1 MKEVYV
7 VAYTSVNNKL
17 GSKMKKHSLYV
28 KTHNVTGLKYL
39 GQTSKSDPHR
49 YAGSGKYW
57 LRHLKKHGNDW
68 TTEILCESENKQTI
82 NEMGIYYSNLW
93 KVVENNNWANLKP
106 ESGDG
111 AAFGIYN
118 PMKNPLVFEKQ
129 QTIIKSPAIKEKHR
143 LAIIEAMNR
152 PGVIAKLKAQRNTPE
167 YKARL
172 KNTLH
177 TPEITKNRF
186 GEKNPNFDPI
196 LYEFKHNS
204 GEKFTGTRFDF
215 DQKYKLTSGS
225 VSRLL
230 NGKYKSTQGW
240 RLANLVA
247 NTDKTVYNNLVGS
260 I

>member
-152 PGVIAKLKAQRNTPE
+152 PVVKAKLRASRNTIE
-167 YKARL
+167 YKNYL
-172 KNTLH
+172 KTTLNKPELLANRGAKNNSHYNH
-177 TPEITKNRF
+177 TMYK
-186 GEKNPNFDPI
+186 
-196 LYEFKHNS
+196 FKHTNGAVEHCTS
-204 GEKFTGTRFDF
+204 FELRT
-215 DQKYKLTSGS
+215 KYNLPQPS
-225 VSRLL
+225 VSRLVS
-230 NGKYKSTQGW
+230 GEYKISKGW
-240 RLANLVA
+240 QVI
-247 NTDKTVYNNLVGS
+247 V
-260 I
+260 

>member
-39 GQTSKSDPHR
+39 GQTSKFDPHR

-57 LRHLKKHGNDW
+57 LRHLKKHGNNW
-68 TTEILCESENKQTI
+68 TTKILCESENKQKI

-93 KVVENNNWANLKP
+93 NVVENNNWANLKP

-111 AAFGIYN
+111 AASGSYN
-118 PMKNPLVFEKQ
+118 PMQNPKIFAKQQAIISDPQIKDKHRQATIKAMNNPLVK
-129 QTIIKSPAIKEKHR
+129 
-143 LAIIEAMNR
+143 
-152 PGVIAKLKAQRNTPE
+152 AKLKAQRNTLE

-172 KNTLH
+172 KHTLH
-177 TPEITKNRF
+177 KPEIVNNRF
-186 GEKNPNFDPI
+186 GDKNPNFDPTV
-196 LYEFKHNS
+196 YEFTHDS
-204 GEKFTGTRFDF
+204 GEKFIGTRFDF
-215 DQKYKLTSGS
+215 DQNYKLTSGS

-230 NGKYKSTQGW
+230 NGKYQSTQGW
-240 RLANLVA
+240 RLANSVG
-247 NTDKTVYNNLVGS
+247 NTDKAVYNNLVGS